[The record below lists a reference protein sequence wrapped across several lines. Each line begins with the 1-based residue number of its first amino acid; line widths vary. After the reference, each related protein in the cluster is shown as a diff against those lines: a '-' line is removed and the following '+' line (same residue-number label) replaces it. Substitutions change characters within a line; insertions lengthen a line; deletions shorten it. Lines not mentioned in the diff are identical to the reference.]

1 MLKLFVNS
9 LINRRFRLKNI
20 KLPLLALA
28 IVGIA
33 LILPSVTTRA
43 IDGQEVQN
51 TEMSEQ
57 QKKELE
63 AIKKRA
69 EQKKEDAQRQAEQ
82 KREDLKQQ
90 AEIKRE
96 TAKNRAEELLSQK
109 KNSIKERTEAE
120 KQKSCEQ
127 ISSNLSKKLANGIS
141 RAEKHKTLFDNH
153 LTKIEEFN
161 ASKQLTVSNYEALLA
176 TAQTAQTQAQTSI
189 DGLKSFTPKVDCTN
203 LGATTNNVAGYQVAI
218 GDVKSDLNAYRTA
231 IKDLLT
237 AVKQAYEA
245 SEPESGASN

>member
-1 MLKLFVNS
+1 M
-9 LINRRFRLKNI
+9 KNI
-20 KLPLLALA
+20 KLALFALA
-28 IVGIA
+28 MLGIG
-33 LILPSVTTRA
+33 LILPLATTYA
-43 IDGQEVQN
+43 LDGQEVQN

-109 KNSIKERTEAE
+109 KASIKQRTEEE

-127 ISSNLSKKLANGIS
+127 ISSNLSKKLSNGS
-141 RAEKHKTLFDNH
+141 SKAEKHKSLFDNH

-161 ASKQLTVSNYEALLA
+161 ANKKLTVDNYDALLA
-176 TAQTAQTQAQTSI
+176 TAQTARAQAETSI
-189 DGLKSFTPKVDCTN
+189 DNLKSFTPKVDCTN

-231 IKDLLT
+231 IKNLLT

-245 SEPESGASN
+245 SKPESETSN